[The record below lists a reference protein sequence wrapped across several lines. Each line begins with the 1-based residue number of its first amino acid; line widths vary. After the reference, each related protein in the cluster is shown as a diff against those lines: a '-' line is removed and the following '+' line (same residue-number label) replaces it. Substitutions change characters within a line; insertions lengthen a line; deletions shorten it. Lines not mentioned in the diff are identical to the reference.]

1 MLKLYTENNKDK
13 TKSLNDFVEAYGI
26 ECHFS
31 TIDLTREDGG
41 CAFK

>member
-26 ECHFS
+26 KSVTFQP
-31 TIDLTREDGG
+31 
-41 CAFK
+41 